1 MARVK
6 FHTLSEQMFYVLL
19 CLEEERCGIDILDQV
34 PAMTEG
40 RVRVGSGTLY
50 NLLEQFLEAGFIVE
64 TRVEGRRRS
73 YVITAQGSRCWIRST
88 NGSVPRPG
96 TTGGSWGRR
105 DIHENTE
112 ANLETHCFF

>member
-1 MARVK
+1 MARAK

-19 CLEEERCGIDILDQV
+19 CLGEERCGIDILDQV

-64 TRVEGRRRS
+64 TKVEGRRRS
-73 YVITAQGSRCWIRST
+73 YVITDQGQKVLDQEYERICAQARDY
-88 NGSVPRPG
+88 
-96 TTGGSWGRR
+96 RR
-105 DIHENTE
+105 LRGEE
-112 ANLETHCFF
+112 GQG

>member
-1 MARVK
+1 MARAK

-19 CLEEERCGIDILDQV
+19 CLGEERCGIDILDQV

-64 TRVEGRRRS
+64 TKVEGRRRS
-73 YVITAQGSRCWIRST
+73 YVITAQGQQVLDQEYERICAQVRDYRCLR
-88 NGSVPRPG
+88 GEEG
-96 TTGGSWGRR
+96 QG
-105 DIHENTE
+105 
-112 ANLETHCFF
+112 